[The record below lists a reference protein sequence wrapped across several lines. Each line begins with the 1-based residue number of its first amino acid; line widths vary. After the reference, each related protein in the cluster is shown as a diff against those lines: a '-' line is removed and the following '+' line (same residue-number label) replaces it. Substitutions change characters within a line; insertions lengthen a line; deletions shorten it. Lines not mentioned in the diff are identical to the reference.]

1 MRADNDRAADEI
13 ERLNGCINGLTTI
26 LSLPAIWIGNK
37 SSHIIGTLLEVLVG
51 TLSLDF
57 AFVRLGRRGDPLCRE
72 TVRFGLGQEQSATLQ
87 AKDIGRALKQWIIDD
102 VPPLSL
108 PVPNPIGEGSTRIAV
123 FRLGVRDG
131 AGVLVAGSVRPDF
144 PTKIDTLLLRVAVNQ
159 GAVGLQESRL
169 LEEQR
174 QAAAELERRIA
185 ERTMQLSTAN
195 ESLRTETARRRQA
208 REESQILKDELAEE
222 LTATKRLNEFTGRLL
237 AMTDLPAALQ
247 LILDETI
254 ALQNADFGNVQVF
267 NRDIRALEIIAQR
280 GFRQDFITHCKNF
293 CEVNSSSRRAL
304 QCRKRVIIEDVMADE
319 GFEPDRQIA
328 ASAGFRAL
336 QSTPLFSGSG
346 EALGMLSTHFRTPHR
361 LLDRE
366 LRFTDL
372 YARLAAELIERHWAE
387 RALLASEERFHHM
400 VEGIR
405 DYSIFL
411 LDLDGRVMTWNIGA
425 ERMKGYSSEEI
436 VGRHFSL
443 FYEPRDIVSGKP
455 GRALEKALVSG
466 HFEDEGWRLRKD
478 GSRFWANAI
487 ISALKDEAGTL
498 LGFVKVTR
506 DMTERKQAEEAQRAS
521 EERFRR
527 YFELGLVGMAMTSP
541 TKGILE
547 VNDELCRILGYSR
560 NELLNLSWAEMTHP
574 DDLAA
579 DVAQFNRVLAG
590 EIDGYTLDKRWIRKD
605 GGMINSIMSARGVR
619 NANGTVDYFVSLV
632 QDMTERKMAEEE
644 QRKLAAL
651 VENSPEFIGIASLEG
666 QLYVVNAAGRELVGL
681 GSPAQVLET
690 TVLNCIA
697 EGDTETFQQGLANAL
712 REGHWEGETRFR
724 HFKTGVEIPVQQRIF
739 LIKEPGTHRA
749 VAMATIASDITA
761 RRRSEE
767 ALRAAQ
773 AELAH
778 IARVTMMG
786 EMAASVAHEVN
797 QPLTAVV
804 TNGDAGLRWLS
815 QNPPNV
821 AEARLAMKEMVRQG
835 HRASE
840 VISRI
845 RALIKKGPPRI
856 ALVHMNQLVEDS
868 LMLMRQQAAEHGVTL
883 KMELAA
889 ELDPISGDSVQ
900 LQQVLVNL
908 IMNAIEA
915 TSAKNNGLREVV
927 LSSTRQETSEV
938 AVAVRDSGIGI
949 DPRHADQLFRPFFT
963 TKATGLG
970 MGLAISRSI
979 IESHGGRLW
988 ATANERHGATFQFS
1002 LPALR
1007 MAEND

>member
-1 MRADNDRAADEI
+1 
-13 ERLNGCINGLTTI
+13 
-26 LSLPAIWIGNK
+26 
-37 SSHIIGTLLEVLVG
+37 
-51 TLSLDF
+51 
-57 AFVRLGRRGDPLCRE
+57 
-72 TVRFGLGQEQSATLQ
+72 
-87 AKDIGRALKQWIIDD
+87 
-102 VPPLSL
+102 
-108 PVPNPIGEGSTRIAV
+108 V

-174 QAAAELERRIA
+174 QAAAEHERRIA

-478 GSRFWANAI
+478 GSRFWANVI

-506 DMTERKQAEEAQRAS
+506 DMTERKQAEEALRAS

-560 NELLNLSWAEMTHP
+560 SEFVKLNWAEMTHP

-579 DVAQFNRVLAG
+579 DIVQFNRVLAG

-605 GGMINSIMSARGVR
+605 GGVINSIMSGKCVR
-619 NANGTVDYFVSLV
+619 RADGTVDYFVGLV
-632 QDMTERKMAEEE
+632 QDITKRK
-644 QRKLAAL
+644 
-651 VENSPEFIGIASLEG
+651 
-666 QLYVVNAAGRELVGL
+666 
-681 GSPAQVLET
+681 
-690 TVLNCIA
+690 
-697 EGDTETFQQGLANAL
+697 
-712 REGHWEGETRFR
+712 
-724 HFKTGVEIPVQQRIF
+724 
-739 LIKEPGTHRA
+739 
-749 VAMATIASDITA
+749 
-761 RRRSEE
+761 RSEE
-767 ALRAAQ
+767 ALRVAQ

-778 IARVTMMG
+778 MARVTMMG

-821 AEARLAMKEMVRQG
+821 EEAMLAMKEMIRQG

-840 VISRI
+840 VITRI

-856 ALVHMNQLVEDS
+856 ALVHINQLVEDT
-868 LMLMRQQAAEHGVTL
+868 LMLTRQQGAEHGVTL

-889 ELDPISGDSVQ
+889 ELHPISGDSVQ

-908 IMNAIEA
+908 IINAIEA
-915 TSAKNNGLREVV
+915 TSAKNNSLREVV
-927 LSSTRQETSEV
+927 LSSTRQETGEV
-938 AVAVRDSGIGI
+938 VVAVRDSGIGI
-949 DPRHADQLFRPFFT
+949 DPRQADQLFRPFFT

-988 ATANERHGATFQFS
+988 AVVNERHGATFQFS
-1002 LPALR
+1002 LPGLSV
-1007 MAEND
+1007 AENE

>member
-13 ERLNGCINGLTTI
+13 ERLNGCINDLTTI
-26 LSLPAIWIGNK
+26 LALPAIWIGNK
-37 SSHIIGTLLEVLVG
+37 SSHIISTLLEALVG

-57 AFVRLGRRGDPLCRE
+57 AFVRLGGRDDQLCCE
-72 TVRFGLGQEQSATLQ
+72 TVRFGLGQRQSATVQ
-87 AKDIGRALKQWIIDD
+87 AKDIGRALEQWITDD
-102 VPPLSL
+102 LPPLSV

-123 FRLGVRDG
+123 FRLGMHDD

-174 QAAAELERRIA
+174 QAAAGLERRIA
-185 ERTMQLSTAN
+185 ERTMQLSTVN
-195 ESLRTETARRRQA
+195 ESLRTETARRKQA
-208 REESQILKDELAEE
+208 GEESQILKDELAEE
-222 LTATKRLNEFTGRLL
+222 LTAMKRLHDFTGRLL
-237 AMTDLPAALQ
+237 TMTDLPSALQ
-247 LILDETI
+247 LVLDETT
-254 ALQNADFGNVQVF
+254 AMQNADFGSVQVL
-267 NRDIRALEIIAQR
+267 NRDTRVLEIVAQQ
-280 GFRQDFITHCKNF
+280 GFREDFLTDF
-293 CEVNSSSRRAL
+293 ETVCEAGSSCGRAF
-304 QCRKRVIIEDVMADE
+304 QQRKRVIIEDVMADE
-319 GFEPDRQIA
+319 AFTPHRQVA
-328 ASAGFRAL
+328 LSAGFRAV
-336 QSTPLFSGSG
+336 QSTPLFSRSG
-346 EALGMLSTHFRTPHR
+346 ETLGVLSTHFRMPHR

-387 RALLASEERFHHM
+387 RALLASEERFRHM
-400 VEGIR
+400 VQGIR

-425 ERMKGYSSEEI
+425 ERMKGYLSEEI
-436 VGRHFSL
+436 LGRHFSV
-443 FYEPRDIVSGKP
+443 FYEPQDIASGKP
-455 GRALEKALVSG
+455 GRALEKALASG

-478 GSRFWANAI
+478 GSRFWANVI
-487 ISALKDEAGTL
+487 MTALKDEAGGL

-506 DMTERKQAEEAQRAS
+506 DMSERKQAEEALRAS

-541 TKGILE
+541 TKGILD

-560 NELLNLSWAEMTHP
+560 NELLKLTWEQMTHP

-579 DVAQFNRVLAG
+579 DAAQFNRVLSG

-605 GGMINSIMSARGVR
+605 GRVISSIMSARGVR
-619 NANGTVDYFVSLV
+619 NTDGTLEYFVGLV
-632 QDMTERKMAEEE
+632 QDMTERRVAEEE

-681 GSPAQVLET
+681 SSPAQVLET
-690 TVLNCIA
+690 TVLNCIV
-697 EGDTETFQQGLANAL
+697 EEDRETFQQGLANAL
-712 REGHWEGETRFR
+712 REGHWEGETRFQ
-724 HFKTGVEIPVQQRIF
+724 HFKTGTEIPIRQRIF
-739 LIKEPGTHRA
+739 LIKEPGANRP

-778 IARVTMMG
+778 MARVTMMG

-821 AEARLAMKEMVRQG
+821 EEARLAMKEMVRQG

-840 VISRI
+840 VITRI

-856 ALVHMNQLVEDS
+856 ALVHINQLVEDA
-868 LMLMRQQAAEHGVTL
+868 LMLTHQQAAEHGVTL

-915 TSAKNNGLREVV
+915 TSSKNNGLREVV
-927 LSSTRQETSEV
+927 LSSTRQETGEV
-938 AVAVRDSGIGI
+938 VVAVRDSGIGI
-949 DPRHADQLFRPFFT
+949 DSRHADRLFRPFFT

-988 ATANERHGATFQFS
+988 AAANERHGATFQFS
-1002 LPALR
+1002 LPAQ
-1007 MAEND
+1007 NVG

>member
-1 MRADNDRAADEI
+1 
-13 ERLNGCINGLTTI
+13 
-26 LSLPAIWIGNK
+26 
-37 SSHIIGTLLEVLVG
+37 LLEG
-51 TLSLDF
+51 
-57 AFVRLGRRGDPLCRE
+57 GRR
-72 TVRFGLGQEQSATLQ
+72 
-87 AKDIGRALKQWIIDD
+87 
-102 VPPLSL
+102 
-108 PVPNPIGEGSTRIAV
+108 
-123 FRLGVRDG
+123 
-131 AGVLVAGSVRPDF
+131 
-144 PTKIDTLLLRVAVNQ
+144 
-159 GAVGLQESRL
+159 ES
-169 LEEQR
+169 
-174 QAAAELERRIA
+174 
-185 ERTMQLSTAN
+185 
-195 ESLRTETARRRQA
+195 
-208 REESQILKDELAEE
+208 ESQILKDELAEE
-222 LTATKRLNEFTGRLL
+222 LTAMKRLHEFTGRLL
-237 AMTDLPAALQ
+237 AMTDLPSALQ
-247 LILDETI
+247 LVLDETI

-267 NRDIRALEIIAQR
+267 NRDTRALETVAQR
-280 GFRQDFITHCKNF
+280 GFRQDFLNHFESVCQPD
-293 CEVNSSSRRAL
+293 SSCGRAL
-304 QCRKRVIIEDVMADE
+304 QQRKRVIIEDVMADE
-319 GFEPDRQIA
+319 SFTLHRQIA
-328 ASAGFRAL
+328 VSAGFRAV
-336 QSTPLFSGSG
+336 QSTPLFNRSG
-346 EALGMLSTHFRTPHR
+346 ETLGMLSTHFRMPNSP
-361 LLDRE
+361 LDRE

-372 YARLAAELIERHWAE
+372 YAHLAAELIERHRAE
-387 RALLASEERFHHM
+387 RALLASEERFRHM

-405 DYSIFL
+405 DHSIFL

-425 ERMKGYSSEEI
+425 ERMKGYLSEE
-436 VGRHFSL
+436 VLGHHFSV
-443 FYEPRDIVSGKP
+443 FYEPQDIASGKP
-455 GRALEKALVSG
+455 GRALEKALASG

-478 GSRFWANAI
+478 GSRFWANVI
-487 ISALKDEAGTL
+487 ITALRDEAGGL

-506 DMTERKQAEEAQRAS
+506 DMSERKQAEEALRAS

-527 YFELGLVGMAMTSP
+527 YFELGLVGMAITSP
-541 TKGILE
+541 TKGILD

-560 NELLNLSWAEMTHP
+560 SELVKLNWAEMTHP

-856 ALVHMNQLVEDS
+856 ALVHINQLVEDA
-868 LMLMRQQAAEHGVTL
+868 LMLTRQQAAEHGVTL

-927 LSSTRQETSEV
+927 LSSTRQETGEV
-938 AVAVRDSGIGI
+938 VVAVRDSGTGI

-988 ATANERHGATFQFS
+988 ATANERQGATFQFS
-1002 LPALR
+1002 LPALS